1 MAANS
6 VAGLASKRSK
16 KSQVKLKSSDGEVFE
31 VDHEIVADM
40 ETLKTMT
47 MFEEEE
53 EEVPICSVNSQD
65 LKKVLVWTEY
75 QNYFKDMSLRDT
87 FKMLVAADYL
97 ENESLLQKMFRNVFC
112 NYSFHEIDNAAEKFE
127 DAKVISLLDNFKRSN
142 KVYEVLVTFHRDKLR
157 YFDFKNNQ
165 WMSLT
170 EIPNDDFSLISASII
185 SAKNNIYLFGFGYV
199 MEYNPRTKI
208 WRNLPIYTDGENF
221 CSIGNKIYSIGSES
235 KVIDL
240 DDEDPR
246 WSPICSPKNPNP
258 NENTSFISKLGLG
271 LCTIEDT
278 LYMVGETSIEKYEVK
293 QNLWSDVTE
302 MPTKG
307 IHQNK
312 KKLKRMKWYHKGG
325 MDGQKNY

>member
-6 VAGLASKRSK
+6 VVGLASKRSK

-53 EEVPICSVNSQD
+53 QEVPICSVNSQD

-87 FKMLVAADYL
+87 FKMIVAADYL

-142 KVYEVLVTFHRDKLR
+142 KVYEVLVTYHSDKLR
-157 YFDFKNNQ
+157 YFDYKNNQ
-165 WMSLT
+165 WLSLA
-170 EIPNDDFSLISASII
+170 EIPDDVEFFSASCSII
-185 SAKNNIYLFGFGYV
+185 SAKNNIYLFGFGDV
-199 MEYNPRTKI
+199 WEYNPRIKI
-208 WRNLPIYTDGENF
+208 WRNLPGHTLRDLLTRKKCEISHFWSGSTPPPAPPP
-221 CSIGNKIYSIGSES
+221 NKTES
-235 KVIDL
+235 L
-240 DDEDPR
+240 
-246 WSPICSPKNPNP
+246 
-258 NENTSFISKLGLG
+258 
-271 LCTIEDT
+271 
-278 LYMVGETSIEKYEVK
+278 
-293 QNLWSDVTE
+293 
-302 MPTKG
+302 
-307 IHQNK
+307 
-312 KKLKRMKWYHKGG
+312 
-325 MDGQKNY
+325 